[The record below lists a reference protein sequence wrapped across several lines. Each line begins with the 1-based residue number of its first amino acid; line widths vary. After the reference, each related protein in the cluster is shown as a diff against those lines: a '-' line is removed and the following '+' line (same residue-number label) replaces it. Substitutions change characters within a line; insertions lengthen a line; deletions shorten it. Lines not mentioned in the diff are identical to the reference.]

1 MLFLLLCFW
10 LLGKRREMFSHIF
23 LSNSNI
29 LIILTVT
36 YLDNF
41 ITYYDKVF
49 CLFGFWFGA
58 THAMLVL
65 KSECSQGLL
74 LIRLW
79 GSYIVPRMD
88 STQAHARP
96 YSRYY
101 LSCPIWSSFNKNQLL
116 FTIKNHLIIST
127 IGIPLCLYIKHM
139 RKINLCLFLSFWL
152 HLEIYPPDPFMHGK
166 IAWFYFSLPSGICY
180 LYIYP

>member
-1 MLFLLLCFW
+1 MNQKLAASAVKVSQSQISRRKIEGSEKFGILFLVLYQTMLGKVGLFKFLLFLLLCFW
-10 LLGKRREMFSHIF
+10 LLGKRREMFSYIF

-29 LIILTVT
+29 LIILIVT
-36 YLDNF
+36 HLDNF

-49 CLFGFWFGA
+49 CLFGFWFGV
-58 THAMLVL
+58 THAMLGL

-96 YSRYY
+96 YPRYY
-101 LSCPIWSSFNKNQLL
+101 LSCPI
-116 FTIKNHLIIST
+116 
-127 IGIPLCLYIKHM
+127 
-139 RKINLCLFLSFWL
+139 
-152 HLEIYPPDPFMHGK
+152 
-166 IAWFYFSLPSGICY
+166 
-180 LYIYP
+180 